1 MINVKAVLVRS
12 TFMWTKASTQ
22 SIIATRFKSYDFVVQ
37 FEWIMLIH
45 LIFDRFVI
53 MAVTWLLNQLVEQKS
68 IKFVFMSVTCLLP
81 VVWFFW
87 NWISFS
93 LCINFS
99 VISSQKKN
107 LLKFQQYKST
117 VLLYYLFTAEKF
129 LKFVFEDFYLLNVD
143 LHTWVSRPPVILAL
157 IHLPP
162 LKLELNSR

>member
-1 MINVKAVLVRS
+1 MIIESACRTEVDQVCFYVCYLS
-12 TFMWTKASTQ
+12 F
-22 SIIATRFKSYDFVVQ
+22 
-37 FEWIMLIH
+37 
-45 LIFDRFVI
+45 
-53 MAVTWLLNQLVEQKS
+53 
-68 IKFVFMSVTCLLP
+68 TCGLDILKDL
-81 VVWFFW
+81 FW
-87 NWISFS
+87 NRISFS

-143 LHTWVSRPPVILAL
+143 LHTWVSWPPVILAL

>member
-1 MINVKAVLVRS
+1 MVRS

-81 VVWFFW
+81 VVWIFW
-87 NWISFS
+87 K
-93 LCINFS
+93 
-99 VISSQKKN
+99 ISSEIEFLSPFVSTFQLFQVKRKI

>member
-1 MINVKAVLVRS
+1 MVENIFIGGFVINVKAVLVRS

-81 VVWFFW
+81 VVWIFW
-87 NWISFS
+87 KISSEIEFLSPFVSTFQLFQVKRKIYLNSNNTSQRYCCTIFSLRKSFS
-93 LCINFS
+93 SLS
-99 VISSQKKN
+99 
-107 LLKFQQYKST
+107 LKI
-117 VLLYYLFTAEKF
+117 FTC
-129 LKFVFEDFYLLNVD
+129 
-143 LHTWVSRPPVILAL
+143 
-157 IHLPP
+157 
-162 LKLELNSR
+162 

>member
-1 MINVKAVLVRS
+1 MIIESACRTEVDQVCFYVCYLSFTCGLVILKDLS
-12 TFMWTKASTQ
+12 
-22 SIIATRFKSYDFVVQ
+22 
-37 FEWIMLIH
+37 
-45 LIFDRFVI
+45 
-53 MAVTWLLNQLVEQKS
+53 
-68 IKFVFMSVTCLLP
+68 
-81 VVWFFW
+81 W

>member
-1 MINVKAVLVRS
+1 MIIESACRKEVDQVCFYVCYLS
-12 TFMWTKASTQ
+12 F
-22 SIIATRFKSYDFVVQ
+22 
-37 FEWIMLIH
+37 
-45 LIFDRFVI
+45 
-53 MAVTWLLNQLVEQKS
+53 
-68 IKFVFMSVTCLLP
+68 TCGLDILKDL
-81 VVWFFW
+81 FW